1 MKNKLNPDYT
11 HYITNQIMKPVQQ
24 IFALL
29 LDQLPEFKNK
39 LSGHKRIIKS
49 FHRKYKDQPKKL
61 REKVDK
67 ECNKHVKRILF
78 NYGGLKP
85 YSLPT
90 K

>member
-1 MKNKLNPDYT
+1 LFVSDLK
-11 HYITNQIMKPVQQ
+11 YIV
-24 IFALL
+24 
-29 LDQLPEFKNK
+29 LPEFKNK

-78 NYGGLKP
+78 ND
-85 YSLPT
+85 SLRIAKNRKNNQKT
-90 K
+90 LMSMWT